1 MDLKIEFSDKEITP
15 WGGMVLMKE
24 LVKRTKINELLK
36 DIGLPN
42 QKSNRGYDPIQLIN
56 NFWVGIWSGANRYEH
71 LEVTRHDRVIRKM
84 FGWRRMPG
92 HKAFQRYFRKFGRA
106 DNDRVF
112 TSLFKWFFNQIRF
125 DNYTLDVDSTVM
137 PRYGR
142 QQGAKRGYNP
152 KKPGRASHHPLVA
165 FIPEL
170 RMAANFWLRSG
181 DTHTTNNVYGFM
193 ENTFEKL
200 EGKKIGLLRADSG
213 FYDRKILKYLED
225 RNINY
230 IISARFYRPL
240 KLAMARHKAYVRLD
254 SGIEMAETVYKS
266 PLWDKERRFIIVR
279 QEIRLRPKAAGK
291 QLKLFGEE
299 EIYRNYRYSL
309 FVTNLALPAKSVWDL
324 YRERADAEN
333 RIKEL
338 KDDFGMDSFNVN
350 EFFATEAAL
359 NFVIMAYNLMSLFR
373 QAVLGGK
380 THHQLKTLRYKLFGI
395 GSYMTRNGSQRILKL
410 ALAMK
415 RRNWFMG
422 LWERSQSFSYPVVLS
437 REKS

>member
-24 LVKRTKINELLK
+24 LIKRTKINELLK
-36 DIGLPN
+36 DMGLPN

-71 LEVTRHDRVIRKM
+71 LEVTRHDRVIRRM

-92 HKAFQRYFRKFGRA
+92 HKAFQRYFRKFGQA

-112 TSLFKWFFNQIRF
+112 TALFKWFFNQIRF

-137 PRYGR
+137 PGYGR
-142 QQGAKRGYNP
+142 QQGARRGYNP
-152 KKPGRASHHPLVA
+152 RKPGRASHHPLVA

-200 EGKKIGLLRADSG
+200 EGKKTGLLRADSG
-213 FYDRKILKYLED
+213 FYDRKILEYPED

-230 IISARFYRPL
+230 IISARFYGPL

-254 SGIEMAETVYKS
+254 SGIEMAGTVYKS

-279 QEIRLRPKAAGK
+279 QEIRLRPPGRPA
-291 QLKLFGEE
+291 
-299 EIYRNYRYSL
+299 NSL
-309 FVTNLALPAKSVWDL
+309 SCSG
-324 YRERADAEN
+324 RR
-333 RIKEL
+333 
-338 KDDFGMDSFNVN
+338 SFTGTTGT
-350 EFFATEAAL
+350 A
-359 NFVIMAYNLMSLFR
+359 S
-373 QAVLGGK
+373 
-380 THHQLKTLRYKLFGI
+380 
-395 GSYMTRNGSQRILKL
+395 S
-410 ALAMK
+410 
-415 RRNWFMG
+415 
-422 LWERSQSFSYPVVLS
+422 
-437 REKS
+437 